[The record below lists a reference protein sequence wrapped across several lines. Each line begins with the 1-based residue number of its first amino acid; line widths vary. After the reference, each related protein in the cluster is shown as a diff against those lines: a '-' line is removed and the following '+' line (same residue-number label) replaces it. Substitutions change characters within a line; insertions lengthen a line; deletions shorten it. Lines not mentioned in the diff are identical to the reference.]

1 MHRDATC
8 GDKPAAA
15 FRQAFFVPVGGALR
29 LSRAGV
35 SRQRM
40 PVLAT
45 QVFSERRC
53 IVKFHGLFKTAAVIA
68 LVFGIGFVLAPAQ
81 LASLYNLTL
90 DGAGLYVGRLF
101 GALLIG
107 IGVIN
112 WSAATLQE
120 QHGTRAVALGNLVGD
135 GLGFVIAL
143 LVQLNGV
150 AGINRLGWLN
160 VVIYLLLAAGFA
172 YLLYRIHQHH
182 DMPTMQH
189 G

>member
-1 MHRDATC
+1 M
-8 GDKPAAA
+8 
-15 FRQAFFVPVGGALR
+15 
-29 LSRAGV
+29 
-35 SRQRM
+35 
-40 PVLAT
+40 
-45 QVFSERRC
+45 
-53 IVKFHGLFKTAAVIA
+53 KFHGLFKTAAVIA

-107 IGVIN
+107 VGVIN

-120 QHGTRAVALGNLVGD
+120 QQGTRAVALGNLVGD